1 MSTKEIAPLQQWV
14 NCTCAKWTRREWTA
28 SLSRPHRG
36 GLVRLLDM
44 PLPSE
49 AIEPSATG
57 VGRFA
62 RRFGFLEKPVR
73 IRLRLLDPPC

>member
-1 MSTKEIAPLQQWV
+1 M
-14 NCTCAKWTRREWTA
+14 
-28 SLSRPHRG
+28 
-36 GLVRLLDM
+36 RLLDM